1 MKYIKMLMV
10 SAVLTAA
17 LAGCATQTGA
27 TEDYIG
33 TDAAAA
39 LALQESGIAEAD
51 AVMKRTD
58 LDTKNGIAYYEVE
71 FTADGYEYE
80 YDIDA
85 ITGVV
90 IESKSEAVKEGT
102 QTSTQTDTQTAGTSN
117 QSATAASGGTITED
131 DAKEIALSHAGLS
144 SDEATFVKTKFER
157 DDGRLKYEV
166 EFYSSDYKEYDYE
179 IDAETGEIISYDQD
193 AEYYEGKTSDTK
205 ITADEAKNIALAQV
219 SGATL
224 DDIYEFETDYDDGRL
239 EYEGTIYYSGMEYEF
254 TIDGYSGAIRSWE
267 AEPIKD

>member
-1 MKYIKMLMV
+1 MKYIKMLTV

-17 LAGCATQTGA
+17 LAGCATQTGT

-51 AVMKRTD
+51 AEMKRTD

-71 FTADGYEYE
+71 FTSDGYEYE

-90 IESKSEAVKEGT
+90 IESKSEAVKEGA
-102 QTSTQTDTQTAGTSN
+102 QTQTDTQTAETSN
-117 QSATAASGGTITED
+117 QSATAASGETITEA

-193 AEYYEGKTSDTK
+193 AEYYDGSTSDTK
-205 ITADEAKNIALAQV
+205 ITADEPKTQRWRRYQV
-219 SGATL
+219 PHSMISMNLRQTMMTADLSMKEQFIIPEWNMNLQQTV
-224 DDIYEFETDYDDGRL
+224 TA
-239 EYEGTIYYSGMEYEF
+239 
-254 TIDGYSGAIRSWE
+254 GAIRSWE

>member
-71 FTADGYEYE
+71 FTADGYEYK

-193 AEYYEGKTSDTK
+193 AEYYDGKTSDTK

>member
-1 MKYIKMLMV
+1 MV

-17 LAGCATQTGA
+17 LAGCATQTGT

-90 IESKSEAVKEGT
+90 IESKSEAVKDGVQTNT
-102 QTSTQTDTQTAGTSN
+102 QTNAPTNTDNNTQT
-117 QSATAASGGTITED
+117 TAASSGTITED

-193 AEYYEGKTSDTK
+193 AEYYDGSTSDTK

-224 DDIYEFETDYDDGRL
+224 NDIYEFETDYDDGRL

>member
-102 QTSTQTDTQTAGTSN
+102 QTSTQTAGTSN

-166 EFYSSDYKEYDYE
+166 EFYSSDYK
-179 IDAETGEIISYDQD
+179 
-193 AEYYEGKTSDTK
+193 
-205 ITADEAKNIALAQV
+205 
-219 SGATL
+219 
-224 DDIYEFETDYDDGRL
+224 
-239 EYEGTIYYSGMEYEF
+239 
-254 TIDGYSGAIRSWE
+254 
-267 AEPIKD
+267 